1 MQDRVKFTF
10 RVSKELLDS
19 IQEIADKNH
28 RSINSE
34 ITVILEDFLKSH
46 QDVSKEQQSPKN

>member
-46 QDVSKEQQSPKN
+46 QDVSEEQQPPKN